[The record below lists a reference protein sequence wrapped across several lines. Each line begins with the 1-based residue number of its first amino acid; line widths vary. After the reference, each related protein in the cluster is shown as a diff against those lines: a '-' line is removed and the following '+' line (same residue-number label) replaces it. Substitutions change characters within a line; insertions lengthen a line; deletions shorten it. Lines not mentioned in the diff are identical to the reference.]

1 MPSAYPRRR
10 EVAIGPVVIG
20 GDNPV
25 ALQSMT
31 NTDTTDVEATVAQIW
46 RMAELGCDLAR
57 VSVPDERSAAALRA
71 IKQGISI
78 PLIADI
84 HFNPELALK
93 AIEAGVDKVRLN
105 PGNISTRERIAPV
118 AKELALRKIPVR
130 VGVNAASIS
139 HDLKQLHREDP
150 VKAIVESA
158 HRYVEILQ
166 TFDVCDIVVALKS
179 SDVLNTV
186 ECYRRFAAE
195 SDLPLHIGITEA
207 GPGLTGAARSAV
219 GIGILLAEGLG
230 DTVRASLSGDVEDE
244 IIVCREI
251 LASLGL
257 REAPR
262 LVACPTCARAE
273 FDVAA
278 MADEI
283 RARLMTLSK
292 PVSVAIMGCVVN
304 GPGEAEHA
312 DLGIISVNSKF
323 MLYRAG
329 MVINKGLDQAS
340 ALSALLSELESL
352 EICYRNSNPWRR
364 SRERDAKSVTHCP
377 GI

>member
-10 EVAIGPVVIG
+10 EVAIGSVVIG
-20 GDNPV
+20 GDNPI

-31 NTDTTDVEATVAQIW
+31 NTDTTDVDATINQIC
-46 RMAELGCDLAR
+46 RMTTLGCDLVR
-57 VSVPDERSAAALRA
+57 ISVPNEQSAAAFSA
-71 IKQGISI
+71 IKRTVTV

-93 AIEAGVDKVRLN
+93 AIEAGADKIRLN

-118 AKELALRKIPVR
+118 AEELARTKTPVR

-139 HDLKQLHREDP
+139 YDFKQLYQEDP
-150 VKAIVESA
+150 VKAVVESA

-166 TFDVCDIVVALKS
+166 GLGVSDIVVALKS
-179 SDVLNTV
+179 SDVLETI
-186 ECYRRFAAE
+186 ECYRRFAGE

-219 GIGILLAEGLG
+219 GIGVLLAEGLG

-251 LASLGL
+251 LSSLNL

-262 LVACPTCARAE
+262 LIACPTCTRAE

-283 RARLMTLSK
+283 RVRVMALGK

-312 DLGIISVNSKF
+312 DIGIISVNRKF
-323 MLYRAG
+323 IVYRNGKA
-329 MVINKGLDQAS
+329 VKKGLDQAG
-340 ALSALLSELESL
+340 ALTALLSEIESL
-352 EICYRNSNPWRR
+352 EAMP
-364 SRERDAKSVTHCP
+364 
-377 GI
+377 

>member
-25 ALQSMT
+25 TIQSMT
-31 NTDTTDVEATVAQIW
+31 NTQTTDVSATVAQIG
-46 RMAELGCDLAR
+46 RMAALGCDLAR
-57 VSVPDERSAAALRA
+57 VSVPDEQSADALRA
-71 IKQGISI
+71 IKQEISI

-84 HFNPELALK
+84 HFNPELALA
-93 AIEAGVDKVRLN
+93 AIDAGVDKVRLN

-118 AKELALRKIPVR
+118 AKELARKRIPVR

-139 HDLKQLHREDP
+139 HDLRQLHREDP

-158 HRYVEILQ
+158 HRYVEILRG
-166 TFDVCDIVVALKS
+166 FGVHDVVVALKS
-179 SDVLNTV
+179 SDVLNTI
-186 ECYRRFAAE
+186 ECYRRFATE

-283 RARLMTLSK
+283 RPRVMALSK

-312 DLGIISVNSKF
+312 DLGIISVSGKF
-323 MLYRAG
+323 MVYRRG
-329 MVINKGLDQAS
+329 RVITKGLGQAA
-340 ALSALLSELESL
+340 ALSALLSELEAL
-352 EICYRNSNPWRR
+352 EAEP
-364 SRERDAKSVTHCP
+364 
-377 GI
+377 

>member
-1 MPSAYPRRR
+1 MLSEFARRR
-10 EVAIGPVVIG
+10 EVAIGSIVIG
-20 GDNPV
+20 GDNPI

-31 NTDTTDVEATVAQIW
+31 NTDTTDVNATIAQI
-46 RMAELGCDLAR
+46 RQMVALGCDLVR
-57 VSVPDERSAAALRA
+57 ISVPNESSAQAFGT
-71 IKQGISI
+71 IKQSVTV

-84 HFNPELALK
+84 HFNPDLALAAIK
-93 AIEAGVDKVRLN
+93 AGADKVRLN

-118 AKELALRKIPVR
+118 AKELARRKIPVR
-130 VGVNAASIS
+130 VGVNAASIT
-139 HDLKQLHREDP
+139 HDLRELHREDP
-150 VKAIVESA
+150 IKAVVDSA
-158 HRYVEILQ
+158 HRYVEMLQ
-166 TFDVCDIVVALKS
+166 EFGVKDIVVALKS
-179 SDVLNTV
+179 SDVLDTI

-219 GIGILLAEGLG
+219 GIGILLTEGLG

-257 REAPR
+257 RDAPR

-278 MADEI
+278 VADEI
-283 RARLMTLSK
+283 RTRVMTLSK
-292 PVSVAIMGCVVN
+292 PISVAIMGCVVN

-312 DLGIISVNSKF
+312 DVGIISVNGKF
-323 MLYRAG
+323 MVYRSGKA
-329 MVINKGLDQAS
+329 VKKGLDQS
-340 ALSALLSELESL
+340 AALNALLSEIESL
-352 EICYRNSNPWRR
+352 GGVS
-364 SRERDAKSVTHCP
+364 
-377 GI
+377 